1 MMREG
6 LSFLRVQDMFGLSN
20 EDGQYLAKRVP
31 AYWRPVEKSLPMDT
45 LGYLNTY
52 LGYSLNK
59 CGSI

>member
-6 LSFLRVQDMFGLSN
+6 LSFLRAQDMFGLSN
-20 EDGQYLAKRVP
+20 EEGNTLLKECP
-31 AYWRPVEKSLPMDT
+31 LTGRPVEKSLPMDT
-45 LGYLNTY
+45 LGYLKTY

>member
-6 LSFLRVQDMFGLSN
+6 LSFLRAQDMFGLSN
-20 EDGQYLAKRVP
+20 EHGQSLAKRVP
-31 AYWRPVEKSLPMDT
+31 AYWKASRKEDT

-59 CGSI
+59 CGYI